1 MDAAVREEPR
11 EEPQGD
17 AAATVPAGVGGPGAV
32 AGSGRT
38 VVESWLDV
46 LWQVARHYGLDA
58 SKERVK
64 VDVNWLA
71 GDVPLDVL
79 IDRMARQMGL
89 SVVFDQFS
97 EAMLDPWRLP
107 LVADLGEGGVAVI
120 EQAGSDGRVS
130 LRLSGDGGLVTQVAL
145 ADLEPRLRRVLLAK
159 PVGSVPDARVDE
171 YIKPYQPD
179 WFWSLV
185 LKEWPRYGD
194 VMLASLVA
202 NVLTLAAMLFTM
214 QVYDRVIPA
223 QSEPTL
229 WVLYGG
235 MLVALT
241 FAFVMRVLRTKVSD
255 MVGKRADLRIS
266 DRVFGHALRIRSE
279 ARVESTGSFISQLR
293 ELEQV
298 RELVTSTTV
307 AALADLPFFLLFLFV
322 MWWISGSPALMA
334 VPLGF
339 IVLLVVPGVLVQPV
353 LARLS
358 KEGMR
363 EGALRNAMLVE
374 AVQGIDDIKT
384 LRAESRFQN
393 QWNHVNAVMSTI
405 GMKQR
410 MVTSLLTNWTQE
422 VQTLVYAT
430 VVLVGSYK
438 VMSGDM
444 SMGVL
449 VASSMLASRMVAPL
463 GQVTAILA
471 RWQSAKVAR
480 DGLNQLMQKPVDHP
494 EQERRVHR
502 AVLRGEYSLSG
513 VTFRYGGNVP
523 RPTLD
528 IAKLDIRAGER
539 LALLGRNGAG
549 KSTLL
554 QILSGLY
561 RPADGAVLLDKLRL
575 SDIDPTDVRRD
586 VVLLSQ
592 TANLFHGSIRDNLT
606 LGLPHARDEDILRAL
621 DLTGALAYINALPD
635 GLEHMILEGGRGL
648 SGGQKQMLLLARTV
662 IREPHVLLLDEPTA
676 WMDDVSERA
685 LIDKMGPWLAQRTL
699 VVCTH
704 RPAVLQWVDRVVV
717 LDQGRV
723 ALDGPK
729 ARVLSR
735 RAAPVPV
742 VEPAQVAREEQ
753 SDKGASA

>member
-38 VVESWLDV
+38 VVESWLDA

>member
-1 MDAAVREEPR
+1 MSADVLNVPPGGEAARVAAPEPALT
-11 EEPQGD
+11 P
-17 AAATVPAGVGGPGAV
+17 
-32 AGSGRT
+32 SGQT
-38 VVESWLDV
+38 VVEAWLDA
-46 LWQVARHYGLDA
+46 LWQVARHYGLDP

-64 VDVNWLA
+64 VDVNWLSK
-71 GDVPLDVL
+71 DVPLDAL
-79 IDRMARQMGL
+79 IDRMARQLGL
-89 SVVFDQFS
+89 SVAFEPFS

-107 LVADLGEGGVAVI
+107 LIADLGDGGVAVI
-120 EQAGSDGRVS
+120 EQAGAEGQVS
-130 LRLSGDGGLVTQVAL
+130 LRLSGDGGLVTQVPL
-145 ADLEPRLRRVLLAK
+145 AELQPRLSRVLLAK

-171 YIKPYQPD
+171 YIKPYEPN

-241 FAFVMRVLRTKVSD
+241 FAFIMRVLRTKVSD

-266 DRVFGHALRIRSE
+266 DRVFGHALRIRSDQ
-279 ARVESTGSFISQLR
+279 RMESTGSFISQLR

-307 AALADLPFFLLFLFV
+307 SALADLPFFLLFLFV
-322 MWWISGSPALMA
+322 MWWISGSPVLMA

-339 IVLLVVPGVLVQPV
+339 IVLLIIPGLIVQPL
-353 LARLS
+353 LARMS

-410 MVTSLLTNWTQE
+410 MITSLLTNWTQE

-430 VVLVGSYK
+430 VVLVGAYK
-438 VMSGDM
+438 VMSGDL

-463 GQVTAILA
+463 GQVTAILS

-480 DGLNQLMQKPVDHP
+480 DGLNRLMEKPVDHP

-502 AVLRGEYSLSG
+502 SVLRGEFSLTG
-513 VTFRYGGNVP
+513 VTYKYGPNAP
-523 RPTLD
+523 RPVLD
-528 IAKLDIRAGER
+528 VAKLEIQAGEH
-539 LALLGRNGAG
+539 LALVGRNGAR

-554 QILSGLY
+554 QVLSGLHQ
-561 RPADGAVLLDKLRL
+561 PTEGSVLLDKLRL

-592 TANLFHGSIRDNLT
+592 TANLFYGSIRENLT

-621 DLTGALAYINALPD
+621 DLTGALSYVNALPD
-635 GLEHMILEGGRGL
+635 GLEHMIQEGAEGCPA
-648 SGGQKQMLLLARTV
+648 ARN
-662 IREPHVLLLDEPTA
+662 RCCC
-676 WMDDVSERA
+676 WRA
-685 LIDKMGPWLAQRTL
+685 PSSANRT
-699 VVCTH
+699 CCCSTN
-704 RPAVLQWVDRVVV
+704 PPPGWTTC
-717 LDQGRV
+717 
-723 ALDGPK
+723 P
-729 ARVLSR
+729 S
-735 RAAPVPV
+735 AP
-742 VEPAQVAREEQ
+742 
-753 SDKGASA
+753 